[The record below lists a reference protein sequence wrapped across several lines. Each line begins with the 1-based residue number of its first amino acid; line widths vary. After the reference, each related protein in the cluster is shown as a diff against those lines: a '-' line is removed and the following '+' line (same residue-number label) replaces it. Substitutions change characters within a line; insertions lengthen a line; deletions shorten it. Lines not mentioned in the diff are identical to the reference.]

1 MKKNYILD
9 TNVLLHDPMA
19 FRAFED
25 NNVIIPIYVI
35 EEIDTFKK
43 QLDELGRNARTVA
56 REIDRYRQLGSLNSG
71 VPLEGG
77 GMLRLMFAPVNLNL
91 PRHLRTNHQKDDLIL
106 SVALH
111 VKQSEPHMPA
121 VFVTMDTNLRIRA
134 DALGIQ
140 AQDYQRAHVHVNE
153 VYTGQAE
160 VVVAP
165 TVMEQLAREGVA
177 DLPTGELIPNQ
188 YLTLRDETNSTHTML
203 ARVSSKG
210 DCLVP
215 LRVPKRPIWGIRPRN
230 REQWFAMDLLLNPE
244 ITLVTLV
251 GKAGTGKTLLA
262 VACGLHC
269 VTDESWYERLLVSR
283 PVFPIGK
290 DIGFLPGT
298 IEQKLNPWMQPIYDS
313 VDFLLSA
320 MRKGRKEGKA
330 YANLKELDI
339 MQIEPLT
346 YIRGRSIPAQY
357 MIVDEAQ
364 NLTPHEVK
372 TILTRAGEGTKVV
385 LTGDPYQIDQP
396 YLDSLSNGLTYTI
409 ARFKGVAIAGTITLE
424 KGERSPLAELA
435 ANRL

>member
-19 FRAFED
+19 FGAFED
-25 NNVIIPIYVI
+25 NNVIIPIYTI

-43 QLDELGRNARTVA
+43 QQDELGRNARTVA
-56 REIDRYRQLGSLNSG
+56 REIDRYRKLGSLSAG

-77 GMLRLMFAPVNLNL
+77 GLLRLLFAPVNSGL

-111 VKQSEPHMPA
+111 VNKSEPDLKA

-134 DALGIQ
+134 DALGIE
-140 AQDYQRAHVHVNE
+140 AEDYEKGHVRVNE

-160 VVVAP
+160 AVVTPEVLQ
-165 TVMEQLAREGVA
+165 QLEGDGWA
-177 DLPTGELIPNQ
+177 ELPAGEFFANQ
-188 YLTLRDETNSTHTML
+188 YLTLRNKSAPTQTVL
-203 ARVSSKG
+203 ARVSPKG
-210 DCLVP
+210 DCLLP
-215 LRVPKRPIWGIRPRN
+215 LRVPGRPVWGIKPRN
-230 REQWFAMDLLLNPE
+230 REQTFAMDLLLNPE
-244 ITLVTLV
+244 ISLVTLV

-262 VACGLHC
+262 VACGLYG
-269 VTDESWYERLLVSR
+269 VTDDPRYERLLVSR
-283 PVFPIGK
+283 PVFPLGK

-298 IEQKLNPWMQPIYDS
+298 VEEKLNPWMQPIYDS

-320 MRKGRKEGKA
+320 AKKERKEGRA
-330 YANLKELDI
+330 YSSLKDLDI

-346 YIRGRSIPAQY
+346 YIRGRSIPNQY

-372 TILTRAGEGTKVV
+372 TILTRAGEGTKIV

-396 YLDSLSNGLTYTI
+396 YLDSLSNGLAYAV
-409 ARFKGVAIAGTITLE
+409 ARMKNVGLAGTVTLE